1 MRNFISSE
9 IAVSEAVS
17 FIQTLAIVII
27 STAIVIAAGYPM
39 LNKAQTNAHF
49 QEMETAFIFL
59 AQNIDSIGYDRAPI
73 RDTELKIKGG
83 AMKVSHDSQIYIGGI
98 AFFMG
103 SVEYIFD
110 EKTIAYENGG
120 VWTKYPGGEVV
131 VLSKPQFS
139 TGNSTTIPVMEILGE
154 GFTAGEG
161 GLRIDSRIDSTELIP
176 IEAANNS
183 NNFSIEINS
192 TYYMG
197 WKEYL
202 TGIGA
207 VIQNVDVANTT
218 VTANL
223 TANNVSVD
231 RNIIRIKLLET

>member
-1 MRNFISSE
+1 MKKFIHSD

-27 STAIVIAAGYPM
+27 STAIVIVAGYPM
-39 LNKAQTNAHF
+39 LDKAQMNAHF

-83 AMKVSHDSQIYIGGI
+83 AMKISHDSQILIGGE

-103 SVEYIFD
+103 TVEYIFD

-120 VWTKYPGGEVV
+120 IWTKYPAGEVV
-131 VLSKPQFS
+131 MLSKPRFS
-139 TGNSTTIPVMEILGE
+139 TGNITTIPVMEILGE
-154 GFTAGEG
+154 DYAAGEG
-161 GLRIDSRIDSTELIP
+161 ILRIDSRIDSTELKP
-176 IEAANNS
+176 IEVVNNT

-192 TYYMG
+192 SYYRG
-197 WKEYL
+197 WNEYL
-202 TGIGA
+202 IGIGA
-207 VIQNVDVANTT
+207 VIEMLDDANTT
-218 VTANL
+218 VIANL

-231 RNIIRIKLLET
+231 HNVIRIKILES